1 MDRIRELT
9 GIYGLGF
16 RKESVAG
23 LIVPIAFVLIVG
35 VLGAILVRFVL

>member
-1 MDRIRELT
+1 MLDRFREVT

-23 LIVPIAFVLIVG
+23 LLIPLGFVVF
-35 VLGAILVRFVL
+35 VALVSLWFFYVR

>member
-1 MDRIRELT
+1 LDRIREVT

-23 LIVPIAFVLIVG
+23 LLIPLGFVVFVAIVAGWYFYL
-35 VLGAILVRFVL
+35 R